1 MKTYAKAVVA
11 LLVALTGSLAVA
23 AVDNS
28 IVLGEWMTAL
38 ATAVAA
44 GAAVFGVK
52 NKPS

>member
-1 MKTYAKAVVA
+1 MSAYAKAIVA
-11 LLVALTGSLAVA
+11 TLVALTGSLGTA

-28 IVLGEWMTAL
+28 IVLGEWMTAV

-52 NKPS
+52 NSR